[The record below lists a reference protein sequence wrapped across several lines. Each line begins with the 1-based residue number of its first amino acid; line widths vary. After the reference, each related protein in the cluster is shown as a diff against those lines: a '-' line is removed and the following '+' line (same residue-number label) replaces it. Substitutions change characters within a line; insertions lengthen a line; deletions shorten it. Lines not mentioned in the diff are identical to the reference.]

1 MFLQDTPPDTSGYM
15 IAGYVVF
22 FAMAAIYL
30 VSLMVRSRNLKQD
43 LATLESM
50 QKENPNAMTGAPK
63 PPSPKAG
70 KPRTARSRTV
80 KKKATRK
87 K

>member
-22 FAMAAIYL
+22 FVMAAIYL
-30 VSLMVRSRNLKQD
+30 VSLVVRSRNLQQD
-43 LATLESM
+43 LAMLESM
-50 QKENPNAMTGAPK
+50 QKENQNSATAATKPQSPK
-63 PPSPKAG
+63 PG
-70 KPRTARSRTV
+70 KPRAGRSKPV
-80 KKKATRK
+80 KKKASRK

>member
-30 VSLMVRSRNLKQD
+30 VSLVVRSRNLNQD
-43 LATLESM
+43 LATLVTM
-50 QKENPNAMTGAPK
+50 QKENQTARTAVPK
-63 PPSPKAG
+63 PQSPKAG
-70 KPRTARSRTV
+70 KPRAARPKTV
-80 KKKATRK
+80 KKKAARK